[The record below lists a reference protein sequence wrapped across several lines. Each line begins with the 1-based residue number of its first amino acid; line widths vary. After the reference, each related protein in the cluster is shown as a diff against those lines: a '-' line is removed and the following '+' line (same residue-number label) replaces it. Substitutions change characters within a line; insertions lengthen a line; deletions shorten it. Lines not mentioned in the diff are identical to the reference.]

1 MYSINIYKYT
11 FLQNLTEYN
20 TAHNRRI
27 LMLGINEDSIRKPN
41 SNSKRKRK
49 HITFNDDEII
59 INPEDVDPSVGRF
72 RNLVQTTVLPA
83 KRLKYET
90 NSMGIPHF
98 TKPAT
103 IQPIISLAD
112 KTLQSSLYHGI
123 PIPDAGASGSK
134 PHHPLDIDVTQV
146 ALGSKLGLLLPN
158 PAPDVNPEEPVVDP
172 KVQFSSATV
181 ASGPITYEES
191 MMIETQTPGGPQ
203 KKKYAKESWP
213 GRKPLAAPL

>member
-1 MYSINIYKYT
+1 
-11 FLQNLTEYN
+11 
-20 TAHNRRI
+20 
-27 LMLGINEDSIRKPN
+27 MLGINEDTIRKPN
-41 SNSKRKRK
+41 TNSKRKRK

-90 NSMGIPHF
+90 NSIGIPHF

-103 IQPIISLAD
+103 IQPIISPTD
-112 KTLQSSLYHGI
+112 KTLHSSLYHG
-123 PIPDAGASGSK
+123 IPDAGASGSK
-134 PHHPLDIDVTQV
+134 PHHSMDIDVTQV

-158 PAPDVNPEEPVVDP
+158 PAPDVNPEEPAAVQR
-172 KVQFSSATV
+172 VQFSSTPMT
-181 ASGPITYEES
+181 GPHTYEES
-191 MMIETQTPGGPQ
+191 MMVENPGTPGGPQ

-213 GRKPLAAPL
+213 GRKSLTAPL

>member
-1 MYSINIYKYT
+1 
-11 FLQNLTEYN
+11 
-20 TAHNRRI
+20 
-27 LMLGINEDSIRKPN
+27 MLGINEDNIRKPN
-41 SNSKRKRK
+41 SSSKRKRK

-83 KRLKYET
+83 KRMKYET

-103 IQPIISLAD
+103 IQPIISSVD

-123 PIPDAGASGSK
+123 PDAGAAGSK
-134 PHHPLDIDVTQV
+134 PHHPMDLDVTQI
-146 ALGSKLGLLLPN
+146 ALGSKLGLLQPN
-158 PAPDVNPEEPVVDP
+158 PAPDVNPEEPVAVQ
-172 KVQFSSATV
+172 KVQFNSAPAV
-181 ASGPITYEES
+181 SGPHTFEES
-191 MMIETQTPGGPQ
+191 VMVETQGTSPGGPQ

-213 GRKPLAAPL
+213 GRKSLAPSM

>member
-1 MYSINIYKYT
+1 
-11 FLQNLTEYN
+11 
-20 TAHNRRI
+20 
-27 LMLGINEDSIRKPN
+27 MLGINEDTIRKSN
-41 SNSKRKRK
+41 SSSKRKRK

-83 KRLKYET
+83 KRLRYET

-103 IQPIISLAD
+103 IQPIILSVD

-123 PIPDAGASGSK
+123 PDAGASASK
-134 PHHPLDIDVTQV
+134 PHHPMDLDVTQIT
-146 ALGSKLGLLLPN
+146 LGSKLGLLLPN
-158 PAPDVNPEEPVVDP
+158 PAPDVNPEEPAPVT
-172 KVQFSSATV
+172 KVQFSSAPSV
-181 ASGPITYEES
+181 SGPHTFEDS
-191 MMIETQTPGGPQ
+191 MMVETTQITPGGPQ

-213 GRKPLAAPL
+213 GRKPLAPSI

>member
-1 MYSINIYKYT
+1 
-11 FLQNLTEYN
+11 
-20 TAHNRRI
+20 
-27 LMLGINEDSIRKPN
+27 MLGINEDNIRKPN
-41 SNSKRKRK
+41 SSSKRKRK

-83 KRLKYET
+83 KRFKYET

-103 IQPIISLAD
+103 IQPIISSVD
-112 KTLQSSLYHGI
+112 KTLQSSLYHG
-123 PIPDAGASGSK
+123 IPDAGASGSK
-134 PHHPLDIDVTQV
+134 PHHPMELDVTQI

-158 PAPDVNPEEPVVDP
+158 PAPDVNPEEPVAVH
-172 KVQFSSATV
+172 KVQFSSAPVT
-181 ASGPITYEES
+181 SGPHTYEES
-191 MMIETQTPGGPQ
+191 MMVEAQGTPGGPQ

-213 GRKPLAAPL
+213 GRKSLAPSI